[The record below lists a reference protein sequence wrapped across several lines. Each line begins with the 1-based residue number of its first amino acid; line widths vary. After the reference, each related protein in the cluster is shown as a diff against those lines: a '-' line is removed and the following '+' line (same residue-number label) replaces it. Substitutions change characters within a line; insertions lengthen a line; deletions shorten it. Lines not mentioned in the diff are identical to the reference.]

1 MVTKDYYKILG
12 VDKNANETTIKKA
25 YRKLSKKYHQ
35 DLNPG
40 DTEAEDKF
48 KDIATAYE
56 TLSDKTKR
64 TNYDRFGNTN
74 GQQNPFGGGASME
87 DIMREFGF
95 GGGANPFARRQE
107 RRGHDLVLNVN
118 ITLEDVH
125 NGVTKKFKYRRNAS
139 CQPCNGEGGTNKTA
153 CPDCGGNGYKIYQQQ
168 TPMGVM
174 RQMVDC
180 NRCERTGEI
189 HQNVCSSCGGS
200 GINNAEETVEVNI
213 PKGIR
218 DNEALTFIGM
228 GHSVKGGNPGRLIVK
243 VMTKKHDHF
252 VRNGNDL
259 RYNLKLTYPQMV
271 LGDKVEIPVISGGK
285 IRVTIPPHS
294 NVGDNLRIVNKG
306 LNSVNGSVGDMLI
319 TLDIK
324 IPEELTD
331 EQKELIEKLKIINET
346 VAQNKNQ

>member
-12 VDKNANETTIKKA
+12 VDKNADETTIKKA
-25 YRKLSKKYHQ
+25 YRKLSKKYHP

-40 DTEAEDKF
+40 DTEAEDTF

-64 TNYDRFGNTN
+64 VNYDRFGNTN
-74 GQQNPFGGGASME
+74 GQQNPFGGGANME

-95 GGGANPFARRQE
+95 GGGPNPFTRRQE
-107 RRGHDLVLNVN
+107 KKGHDLILNVK

-139 CQPCNGEGGTNKTA
+139 CQSCDGEGGTNKTT
-153 CPDCGGNGYKIYQQQ
+153 CPKCGGSGYQVFQQK

-180 NRCERTGEI
+180 DRCESTGKI
-189 HQNVCSSCGGS
+189 YQNNCTSCNSS
-200 GINNAEETVEVNI
+200 GIKNIEETVEVNI

-243 VMTKKHDHF
+243 VMTTKHDQF
-252 VRNGNDL
+252 VRNGDDL
-259 RYNLKLTYPQMV
+259 RYDLKLTYPQMV

-294 NVGDNLRIVNKG
+294 SVGDNLRIVNKG
-306 LNSVNGSVGDMLI
+306 LNSSNGSVGDMII
-319 TLDIK
+319 TLNIK
-324 IPEELTD
+324 IPEKLTN
-331 EQKELIEKLKIINET
+331 EQKDLIEKLKLIDES
-346 VAQNKNQ
+346 VAELKNS